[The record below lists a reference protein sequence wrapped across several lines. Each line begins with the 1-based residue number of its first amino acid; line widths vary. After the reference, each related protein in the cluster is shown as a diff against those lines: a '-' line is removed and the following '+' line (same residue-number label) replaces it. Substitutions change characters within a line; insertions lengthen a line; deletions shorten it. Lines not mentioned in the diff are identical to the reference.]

1 MRAMFFLLAL
11 SCARFLGA
19 QTAAFTPYGH
29 SCGNWGSP
37 PSQPQIVALGTPKIG
52 ARVLIDVVGVPRYQV
67 GQQCWLVLFTGTSR
81 SSWLGQPLP
90 YALSVGL
97 MNTVGCDLLCS
108 VEIASY
114 GDGVVFDIPE
124 DPRLVGVRLY
134 HQWFIECLVRGIP
147 IFGFRVTSNAGEM
160 TIGW

>member
-1 MRAMFFLLAL
+1 MKTMLFLLLL
-11 SCARFLGA
+11 SCARLLGA
-19 QTAAFTPYGH
+19 QTAAFTTYGH

-52 ARVLIDVVGVPRYQV
+52 SRVTMLSVGIPRYQV
-67 GQQCWLVLFTGTSR
+67 GQQCWPWLFTGLSR
-81 SSWLGQPLP
+81 TAWLGQPLP

-108 VEIASY
+108 VDIANY
-114 GDGVVFDIPE
+114 GSGVIFDIPQ
-124 DPRLVGVRLY
+124 DLRLVSVRLY
-134 HQWFIECLVRGIP
+134 HQWFIQCLVRGIP
-147 IFGFRVTSNAGEM
+147 IFEFRVTSNAGEM